1 MRRVFFVLSAA
12 LALLVA
18 PPAATHAVAQ
28 GVDVIRGRVTGPDD
42 KPLEGVQITVTSLSG
57 NVNRA
62 TRSDRGGRF
71 TVTFPGGEGD
81 YFVNFAAIGY
91 APRRFEVKRTAD
103 QDILVADAKLQQ
115 QASTLDAVKVTA
127 PRDKVARGD
136 NPADVGGTEKTINT
150 SGLTA
155 AQMGD
160 LAAMAASLP
169 GVTLIPGADGDP
181 SGFSVLGLGQDQ
193 NNSTLNGANF
203 GGSNLPR
210 DAAVSSS
217 LVTAPYDVSRGGFSG
232 GQFSIRT
239 RPGTNFI
246 GNALSLN
253 IDSPKLQWTDKA
265 AQATGQQYSN
275 LSLGGSLTGPVTTD
289 VAFYNVSYQLG
300 RRSNDLATLLNTD
313 ALGLQTSGIAPD
325 SVTRLLNILN
335 TLKIPAAVGKVPSQ
349 RLSDQGSV
357 LAAFDI
363 APPSSK
369 SGAAYNFTMTGSWN
383 KQSPASSSLLSEMPA
398 HSGDRT
404 SWSTSL
410 QGRHSAYI
418 GNFLTET
425 TLSLSDSRNFGT
437 PYLVLPSGTVR
448 INSTLT
454 DGTNGVKT
462 VAFGGSPALAT
473 SQGSTSLGYTNQI
486 SWFSLNNK
494 HRVKFTSELR
504 RDDYTLD
511 QSINQLG
518 SLSFNSLADL
528 SAGRASTFSRQLSPR
543 TRAGGEYV
551 AALSLGD
558 SWKVSSDFQM
568 QYGLRLDGN
577 QFVGTPTY
585 NPQVDA
591 LFGVRNDNA
600 PNKVY
605 ASPRVGF
612 SWQYGEAPQVA
623 GFEGAVR
630 GPRAVVRGGIGLF
643 QNMPGSTTLGGA
655 VDNTGLSTGLQ
666 QLTCVGIATP
676 IVDWASWATN
686 AALIPSQ
693 CATGTTSSVFSS
705 TAPNVSMF
713 AKDFNA
719 PRSLRSNLQW
729 GGPILNNLF
738 NASFEGTYSLNMNQ
752 AAAVDL
758 NFAPIQKFTLT
769 SEGNRP
775 IFVMPTSIDPASG
788 AIAARDARVTQAYNR
803 VSETRSDL
811 QSESQQLKVSI
822 SPTTFST
829 NLTWNLS
836 YVWSSNR
843 EKVRGF
849 TSTVGNPLDI
859 EWARSTFDSRHQLQ
873 YSLNYNFFDVVR
885 VGWFGNIR
893 SGSPYTPQIAGDVNG
908 DGYSNDRA
916 FIFNPSTATDPS
928 VAASMQALLNSAT
941 GNAKACLTSQLG
953 RLAERNSCEGP
964 WTHTASMSVS
974 FNPLKIKL
982 PQRATFSLSIS
993 NPLGA
998 ADLLLN
1004 GEKNLKGWGQTPFPD
1019 ANLLYV
1025 RGFDAT
1031 TQRFKYEVNQRF
1043 GSTNPAFSPVR
1054 QPVVVTAMLRYD
1066 LAPTRERQMLTQ
1078 QIDRGRRT
1086 NGTKAAEPM
1095 IRAMYQN
1102 GGLVNPVATIL
1113 RQSDSLRLS
1122 QKQADSLATVNRW
1135 YSIRVDSI
1143 WTPFAKYVGNLPDK
1157 YDPDEAYARYIK
1169 ARQATVDMLIK
1180 LAPEMKRLLTAE
1192 QLRKLPS
1199 YIVSYLDVQY
1209 LSSIRSGTAGAG
1221 GNTFGGSGGGTT
1233 AVMGG
1238 GMQTITI
1245 MR

>member
-1 MRRVFFVLSAA
+1 
-12 LALLVA
+12 
-18 PPAATHAVAQ
+18 
-28 GVDVIRGRVTGPDD
+28 
-42 KPLEGVQITVTSLSG
+42 
-57 NVNRA
+57 
-62 TRSDRGGRF
+62 
-71 TVTFPGGEGD
+71 
-81 YFVNFAAIGY
+81 
-91 APRRFEVKRTAD
+91 
-103 QDILVADAKLQQ
+103 
-115 QASTLDAVKVTA
+115 
-127 PRDKVARGD
+127 
-136 NPADVGGTEKTINT
+136 
-150 SGLTA
+150 
-155 AQMGD
+155 
-160 LAAMAASLP
+160 
-169 GVTLIPGADGDP
+169 
-181 SGFSVLGLGQDQ
+181 
-193 NNSTLNGANF
+193 
-203 GGSNLPR
+203 
-210 DAAVSSS
+210 
-217 LVTAPYDVSRGGFSG
+217 
-232 GQFSIRT
+232 
-239 RPGTNFI
+239 
-246 GNALSLN
+246 
-253 IDSPKLQWTDKA
+253 
-265 AQATGQQYSN
+265 
-275 LSLGGSLTGPVTTD
+275 
-289 VAFYNVSYQLG
+289 
-300 RRSNDLATLLNTD
+300 
-313 ALGLQTSGIAPD
+313 
-325 SVTRLLNILN
+325 
-335 TLKIPAAVGKVPSQ
+335 
-349 RLSDQGSV
+349 
-357 LAAFDI
+357 
-363 APPSSK
+363 
-369 SGAAYNFTMTGSWN
+369 
-383 KQSPASSSLLSEMPA
+383 
-398 HSGDRT
+398 
-404 SWSTSL
+404 
-410 QGRHSAYI
+410 
-418 GNFLTET
+418 
-425 TLSLSDSRNFGT
+425 
-437 PYLVLPSGTVR
+437 
-448 INSTLT
+448 
-454 DGTNGVKT
+454 
-462 VAFGGSPALAT
+462 
-473 SQGSTSLGYTNQI
+473 
-486 SWFSLNNK
+486 
-494 HRVKFTSELR
+494 
-504 RDDYTLD
+504 
-511 QSINQLG
+511 
-518 SLSFNSLADL
+518 
-528 SAGRASTFSRQLSPR
+528 
-543 TRAGGEYV
+543 
-551 AALSLGD
+551 
-558 SWKVSSDFQM
+558 
-568 QYGLRLDGN
+568 
-577 QFVGTPTY
+577 
-585 NPQVDA
+585 
-591 LFGVRNDNA
+591 
-600 PNKVY
+600 
-605 ASPRVGF
+605 
-612 SWQYGEAPQVA
+612 
-623 GFEGAVR
+623 
-630 GPRAVVRGGIGLF
+630 
-643 QNMPGSTTLGGA
+643 
-655 VDNTGLSTGLQ
+655 
-666 QLTCVGIATP
+666 
-676 IVDWASWATN
+676 
-686 AALIPSQ
+686 
-693 CATGTTSSVFSS
+693 
-705 TAPNVSMF
+705 
-713 AKDFNA
+713 
-719 PRSLRSNLQW
+719 
-729 GGPILNNLF
+729 
-738 NASFEGTYSLNMNQ
+738 
-752 AAAVDL
+752 
-758 NFAPIQKFTLT
+758 
-769 SEGNRP
+769 
-775 IFVMPTSIDPASG
+775 MPTSIDPASG

-1199 YIVSYLDVQY
+1199 FIVSYLDVQY